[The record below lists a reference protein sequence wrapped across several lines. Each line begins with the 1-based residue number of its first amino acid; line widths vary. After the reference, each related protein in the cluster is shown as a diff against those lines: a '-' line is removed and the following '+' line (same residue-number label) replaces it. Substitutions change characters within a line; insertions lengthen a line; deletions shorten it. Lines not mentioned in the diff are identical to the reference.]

1 MGLIEAVAS
10 AEPVTVVT
18 GIDAAQWD
26 RYVVGHPDA
35 SVYHLSAWAGVIQ
48 RVFGHR
54 TRYFAAMDGK
64 RLVGILP
71 LVLFHAPL
79 FGRFAVSMPF
89 VNYGGI
95 VADTDEA
102 REALLAAAVAHVRAA
117 GSTYLELRHQQR
129 CCPALQ
135 ARTHKVAM
143 VLGLEATVEEQW
155 RVLDRKVRNQVRK
168 AEKEGLRVE
177 SGGAELLDAFYSV
190 LARNMRD
197 LGSPIQSRELFKDI
211 LTTFPE
217 RARLFCVW
225 LGATP
230 IAASFVIGHGERLE
244 VPWASAIR
252 TYNPLCPN
260 VLLYW
265 EMLRF
270 AIERRFTAFDF
281 GRSTPQE
288 GTYRFKEQW
297 GARPRQLYWEYWLAK
312 GAAIPDRS
320 PKNPNFSAAISLW
333 QLLPVAV
340 TRLVGP
346 LVVRNIP

>member
-102 REALLAAAVAHVRAA
+102 REALLAVAVAHVRAA

-312 GAAIPDRS
+312 GAAIPDRN

-333 QLLPVAV
+333 RRLPVAV
-340 TRLVGP
+340 TRVVGP

>member
-1 MGLIEAVAS
+1 VGLIGAVAA

-18 GIDAAQWD
+18 GIDGGRWD

-54 TRYFAAMDGK
+54 TQYFAAMDGK
-64 RLVGILP
+64 RLVGVLP
-71 LVLFHAPL
+71 LVLFNAPL

-95 VADTDEA
+95 VADTDDA
-102 REALLAAAVAHVRAA
+102 REALLAAAVAHVQAA

-129 CCPALQ
+129 CCPDLV

-143 VLGLEATVEEQW
+143 VLGLETTVEEQW

-168 AEKEGLRVE
+168 AEKAGLQVE
-177 SGGAELLDAFYSV
+177 CGGAELLDAFYGV

-197 LGSPIQSRELFKDI
+197 LGSPVQSRDLFREI

-217 RARLFCVW
+217 HARLFCIR
-225 LGATP
+225 LGSTP
-230 IAASFVIGHGERLE
+230 VAASFVIGHGNRLE

-270 AIERRFTAFDF
+270 AIEKRFTEFDF

-297 GARPRQLYWEYWLAK
+297 GARPRQLYWEYWLAE

-320 PKNPNFSAAISLW
+320 PKNPRFSAAISLW
-333 QLLPVAV
+333 QRLPVAV
-340 TRLVGP
+340 TRVVGP

>member
-1 MGLIEAVAS
+1 VGLIEAVAS

-117 GSTYLELRHQQR
+117 GSTYLVLRHQQR

-217 RARLFCVW
+217 RARLFCIW

-230 IAASFVIGHGERLE
+230 IAASFVIGHGDRLE

-270 AIERRFTAFDF
+270 AIERRFTEFDF

-297 GARPRQLYWEYWLAK
+297 GARPRQLYWEYWLAE

-333 QLLPVAV
+333 QRLPVAV
-340 TRLVGP
+340 TRVVGP